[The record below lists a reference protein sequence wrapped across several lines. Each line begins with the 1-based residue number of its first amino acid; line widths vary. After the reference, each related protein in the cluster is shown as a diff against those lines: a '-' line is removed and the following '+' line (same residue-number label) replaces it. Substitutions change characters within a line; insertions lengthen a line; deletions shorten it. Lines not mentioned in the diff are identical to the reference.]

1 MATQASPTTPFLR
14 ALARRFAGQ
23 ILLSGAVMLTLNA
36 ASRIDLG
43 LGDVA
48 WPGMADEA
56 GIDAARREAVV
67 LPSFDLAGT
76 MGEARGAVAVAAVVE
91 PPAPVPAAAPAP
103 VREARLP
110 VPARLFADSQRQSV
124 VAENLRLP
132 VSLAAPAK
140 RAEPI
145 RTAAFEPAR
154 AEGVLLFDQCRP
166 ICETQDPLVRRR
178 QADHSS
184 APVVSGRARL
194 AALQPAPAEIVG
206 EAEIEGPVA
215 QALHPPQTPAAGLLS
230 RSLSTAHDTTLAA
243 AGSLAR
249 LVSW

>member
-56 GIDAARREAVV
+56 SIDAARREAVV

-91 PPAPVPAAAPAP
+91 APAPVPAAP
-103 VREARLP
+103 VLEARLP

-124 VAENLRLP
+124 MAENLRLP

-184 APVVSGRARL
+184 APVVSGRTRL
-194 AALQPAPAEIVG
+194 AALEPAPAEIVG

-215 QALHPPQTPAAGLLS
+215 PALHPPQAPAAGLLS
-230 RSLSTAHDTTLAA
+230 RSLSTARDTTLAA